1 MATKA
6 STIKIADLA
15 KAIDKAIVAAEF
27 KRVPG
32 GIIMGRLVPPMK
44 DFDANSAARRITREV
59 QQRFPALSLTPKVY
73 DGTMGFII
81 RNPPA
86 EF

>member
-6 STIKIADLA
+6 STIKVADLA
-15 KAIDKAIVAAEF
+15 KAIDKSIAAADF
-27 KRVPG
+27 KKVPG
-32 GIIMGRLVPPMK
+32 GIICGRIVPNTK
-44 DFDANSAARRITREV
+44 GFDANAAARQITKDV
-59 QQRFPALSLTPKVY
+59 QAQFPALKLTAKVF

-81 RNPPA
+81 RNPPL

>member
-6 STIKIADLA
+6 STIKIGDLA
-15 KAIDKAIVAAEF
+15 KAIDKAIAAAEF
-27 KRVPG
+27 RKIPG
-32 GIIMGRLVPPMK
+32 GIIMGRLVPPGK
-44 DFDANSAARRITREV
+44 DFDANAAARRITKDV
-59 QQRFPALSLTPKVY
+59 QARFPSLKLTPKVY

-81 RNPPA
+81 RNPPI

>member
-6 STIKIADLA
+6 STIKIGDLA
-15 KAIDKAIVAAEF
+15 KAVDKAIAAAEF
-27 KRVPG
+27 KKVPG
-32 GIIMGRLVPPMK
+32 GIIFGRIVPPTK
-44 DFDANSAARRITREV
+44 DFDANAAARRITREV
-59 QQRFPALSLTPKVY
+59 QKNFPSLSLTPKVF

-81 RNPPA
+81 KNPPV

>member
-6 STIKIADLA
+6 STIKIGDLA
-15 KAIDKAIVAAEF
+15 KAIDKAIAAAEF
-27 KRVPG
+27 RRVPG
-32 GIIMGRLVPPMK
+32 GIIMGRLVPPVK
-44 DFDANSAARRITREV
+44 GFDANAAARRITKEV
-59 QQRFPALSLTPKVY
+59 QASFPTLKLTAKVY

-81 RNPPA
+81 RNPPV

>member
-6 STIKIADLA
+6 STIKIGDLA
-15 KAIDKAIVAAEF
+15 KAIDRAIETAEF
-27 KRVPG
+27 RKVPG
-32 GIIMGRLVPPMK
+32 GIIMGRLVPPSK
-44 DFDANSAARRITREV
+44 DFDANAAARRITKEV
-59 QQRFPALSLTPKVY
+59 QARFPALKLTPKVY

-81 RNPPA
+81 RNPPV

>member
-6 STIKIADLA
+6 STIKIGDLA
-15 KAIDKAIVAAEF
+15 KAIDKAITAAEF

-32 GIIMGRLVPPMK
+32 GIIMGRLVPPGT
-44 DFDANSAARRITREV
+44 FDANAGARRITREV
-59 QQRFPALSLTPKVY
+59 QAQFPSLKLTAKVY

-81 RNPPA
+81 RNPPV

>member
-6 STIKIADLA
+6 STIKIGDLA
-15 KAIDKAIVAAEF
+15 KAVDQAIEAAEF
-27 KRVPG
+27 RKVPG
-32 GIIMGRLVPPMK
+32 GIICGRMVPPTK
-44 DFDANSAARRITREV
+44 GFDANAAARRITKDV
-59 QQRFPALSLTPKVY
+59 QAKFPTLKLTPKVF

>member
-1 MATKA
+1 VATKA
-6 STIKIADLA
+6 STIKFGDLA
-15 KAIDKAIVAAEF
+15 KAIDKAIEAAEF
-27 KRVPG
+27 RKVPG
-32 GIIMGRLVPPMK
+32 GIICGRMVPPTK
-44 DFDANSAARRITREV
+44 GFDANSAARQITREV
-59 QQRFPALSLTPKVY
+59 QKSFPALKLTPKVF